1 MKRHLFLSL
10 CSLFVCT
17 ISFAQTNVFK
27 LRIESCSVARE
38 AGVLATLTNV
48 SNHIYTVPS
57 FSNAIPLVIPRASIL
72 IPEMEMD
79 NGEVAD
85 GIKQGFFYS
94 ELSEISNILFKSGE
108 SYQILIPLKEHINDL
123 TGIASPSK
131 IDKVK
136 RVRLKLTKFKAFT
149 IVDKKIHMV
158 DTVLYSNWI
167 DIKK

>member
-1 MKRHLFLSL
+1 MGKWFILLL
-10 CSLFVCT
+10 GCLLVCT

-27 LRIESCSVARE
+27 LRIESCSVSRE

-57 FSNAIPLVIPRASIL
+57 FSNAIPLVTPRASIL

-94 ELSEISNILFKSGE
+94 ELSEISNIRFKSGE
-108 SYQILIPLKEHINDL
+108 SYQIWISLKERINDL

>member
-1 MKRHLFLSL
+1 
-10 CSLFVCT
+10 
-17 ISFAQTNVFK
+17 
-27 LRIESCSVARE
+27 
-38 AGVLATLTNV
+38 
-48 SNHIYTVPS
+48 
-57 FSNAIPLVIPRASIL
+57 
-72 IPEMEMD
+72 MEMD

-94 ELSEISNILFKSGE
+94 ELSEISNIRFKSGE
-108 SYQILIPLKEHINDL
+108 SYQIWISLKERINDL